1 MLQISIKWPSVL
13 WKCTNGGGP
22 HLLPSANVSI
32 LVQNHTIRIITTN
45 ITICTTT
52 NIFIKITSEIKRF
65 FRAQLMRR
73 GTPNKTLSKYSRN
86 LVDEILIR
94 RLVKFCKVTVLAVQ
108 GNPFSSENV
117 SCQILHGSV
126 KKWPGIHPVVDD
138 WVDTGVGHRQPV
150 KLQQQLF
157 R

>member
-1 MLQISIKWPSVL
+1 MYFDFEHFNIRCFRFDQMAFGVF

-32 LVQNHTIRIITTN
+32 LVQNHTIRLIT
-45 ITICTTT
+45 
-52 NIFIKITSEIKRF
+52 IKITSEIKRF

-126 KKWPGIHPVVDD
+126 KK
-138 WVDTGVGHRQPV
+138 
-150 KLQQQLF
+150 
-157 R
+157 